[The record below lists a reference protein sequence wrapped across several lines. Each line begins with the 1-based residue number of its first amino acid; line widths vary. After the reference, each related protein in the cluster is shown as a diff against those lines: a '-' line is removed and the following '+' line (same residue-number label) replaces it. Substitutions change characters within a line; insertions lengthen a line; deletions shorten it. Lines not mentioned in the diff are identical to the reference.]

1 VAQLESLKQGLDRA
15 ACTLIV
21 TSSRRPNLNNGGRAL
36 DRAATV
42 ATWAAGGRELVQL
55 RLIDARAP
63 PQRGTPVA
71 PRPSG

>member
-1 VAQLESLKQGLDRA
+1 VAQLESAKQGLDRA

-21 TSSRRPNLNNGGRAL
+21 TSSRRPNLNNGGRTL

-42 ATWAAGGRELVQL
+42 ATWAGGRELVQL

-63 PQRGTPVA
+63 PQRGTPVV